1 MRIPVKAAFVAAAV
15 AVALPTAACS
25 NSERDAP
32 ASAMTES
39 APVGGGPA
47 AAGRQCTVDDIT
59 VTGTAGQK
67 PTITIPANC
76 SPPSQLLTKDLSGG
90 TGATV
95 KPGDHVE
102 VNYDLVS
109 WSDRTEQDTSWKGG
123 SATPFPVD
131 NIGQAKLI
139 QGWNEGLIGAK
150 QGGRRLLVVPPDKG
164 YPNGAGPIK
173 PGETLVFVIDVVKTG
188 R

>member
-1 MRIPVKAAFVAAAV
+1 MRIPVRVAFLTAAAAV
-15 AVALPTAACS
+15 AVSTAACS

-32 ASAMTES
+32 ASASTES
-39 APVGGGPA
+39 APVVP

-59 VTGTAGQK
+59 VNGQMGQK
-67 PTITIPANC
+67 PTINVPANC
-76 SPPSQLLTKDLSGG
+76 SPPSQLVDKDLTNG
-90 TGATV
+90 TGPSV

-102 VNYDLVS
+102 VNYDLVT
-109 WSDRTEQDTSWKGG
+109 WSDRTEQDSSWQGG
-123 SATPFPVD
+123 TATPMAID

-139 QGWNEGLIGAK
+139 EGWNEGLIGAK

-164 YPNGAGPIK
+164 YPNGSGPIK
-173 PGETLVFVIDVVKTG
+173 PGETLVFVIDVVKVG